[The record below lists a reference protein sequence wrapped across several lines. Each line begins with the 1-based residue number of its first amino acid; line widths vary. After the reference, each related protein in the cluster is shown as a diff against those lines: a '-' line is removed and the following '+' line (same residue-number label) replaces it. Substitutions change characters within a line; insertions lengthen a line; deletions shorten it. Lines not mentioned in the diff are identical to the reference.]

1 MINKKGPKVKYES
14 SNDPCR
20 NINLFNIK
28 MNTIRFQFV
37 SRFFSVRPFFFIY
50 YRILYKI
57 DLNVS
62 SWVILK
68 NVILNVFLWNLKW
81 WNQTTDIDEV
91 SFVYVIVNV
100 DLHQILLII
109 SLWRCDI
116 NMLPDPLL
124 KSGMTML
131 LKVANKILM

>member
-1 MINKKGPKVKYES
+1 MINKKGSKVKYES